1 MNDADVHAD
10 IYVSENG
17 TAESLTLNLPPAL
30 RSTISIPET
39 QVSQFEVIY
48 EDYFEYICA
57 IVHQHPDIAALKY
70 YLERH
75 QEGQEEQKTAV
86 YFVDFIS
93 TSSSVLQPIIHGV
106 CTNAEE
112 VQTMLDEQDEL
123 VVELRLVVVS
133 HEKEINCE
141 ILKTIGY
148 AMDIDPRIFI
158 EHMGTLFPKPSTYFA
173 TPYLPSEA
181 IRSPIEIHFGGGKS
195 TAVLLKPGDAKVGVN
210 TVLVLMDSPAENLEA
225 ALRDFERPTIRRPQF
240 SSASLAVPSRM
251 NLTYRYLRRL
261 SEFQAD
267 DVDLSCQHPINLILP
282 LLHLCALETSMLL
295 TWAEEKLYE
304 RRLPHNLS
312 ERDPYNAYI
321 TSEGFQQEIFTTT
334 TSLKAH
340 MRAPWLDFSNESSI
354 DVQEKLDC
362 AFQDLDF
369 LRDKAALVQQ
379 SVTDALNRE
388 AATESINEAKQS
400 IIQSESVNKLTRL
413 AFVFVPLTFATSVFG
428 MNIRE
433 WQADDKVPRLISF
446 VIVALVITFG
456 TILVAII
463 SGWASKRVRRRW
475 KASETLRTAFG
486 YSLVLGIFYAAFAIT
501 HAREVNRRMFTSLFA
516 LGEAHSD
523 LGDFDWLV
531 DDGFW
536 FGKYWY
542 SVARSVYRRAVAKH
556 EARDLKLAEKMV

>member
-1 MNDADVHAD
+1 MNDADTHAD
-10 IYVSENG
+10 ICVSENG
-17 TAESLTLNLPPAL
+17 SAESLTLNLLPAL

-39 QVSQFEVIY
+39 QISQFEVIY
-48 EDYFEYICA
+48 ADYFEYICS
-57 IVHQHPDIAALKY
+57 IVHQHPDIAALKH

-93 TSSSVLQPIIHGV
+93 TNSSFLQPIIHGV
-106 CTNAEE
+106 CTNADE
-112 VQTMLDEQDEL
+112 VQTMLEEQDEL

-133 HEKEINCE
+133 HEKEIDCE

-195 TAVLLKPGDAKVGVN
+195 TAVLLRPDEAKVGVN

-225 ALRDFERPTIRRPQF
+225 ALRDFERPTIRRPQL
-240 SSASLAVPSRM
+240 SSTSLAVPSRM

-267 DVDLSCQHPINLILP
+267 EVDLSCQHPINLILP

-304 RRLPHNLS
+304 RRLPHNLA

-340 MRAPWLDFSNESSI
+340 MRAPWLDFSNETSI
-354 DVQEKLDC
+354 CVQEKLDC

-446 VIVALVITFG
+446 IIVALVITFG
-456 TILVAII
+456 TIFVAII
-463 SGWASKRVRRRW
+463 SGWTSKRVRKRW
-475 KASETLRTAFG
+475 NSSETLRTAFDC
-486 YSLVLGIFYAAFAIT
+486 SLILGIFYASFAMT
-501 HAREVNRRMFTSLFA
+501 HAQDVNRRMFTSLFA
-516 LGEAHSD
+516 LGEAHAE
-523 LGDFDWLV
+523 LGDFEWLV

-542 SVARSVYRRAVAKH
+542 NLARMVYRRAVTKYEAK
-556 EARDLKLAEKMV
+556 DLKLAEKMV